1 MLSQDMALEMAKP
14 FIAYINKNNGYCIMG
29 GILSKHHKITLLGI
43 QRHVKKM
50 YRVFQK
56 KCAVGVLVTKETIFI
71 QFLQLAIAFF

>member
-43 QRHVKKM
+43 QRHVKM
-50 YRVFQK
+50 FQK
-56 KCAVGVLVTKETIFI
+56 KCAVWLLIKMCSRGISY
-71 QFLQLAIAFF
+71 